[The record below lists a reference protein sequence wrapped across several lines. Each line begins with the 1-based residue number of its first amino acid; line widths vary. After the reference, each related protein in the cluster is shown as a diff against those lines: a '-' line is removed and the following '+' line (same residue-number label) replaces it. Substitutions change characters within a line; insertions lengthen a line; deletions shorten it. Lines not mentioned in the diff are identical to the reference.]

1 MGADRCGGEGEILEK
16 SEKFK
21 FSLFLFK
28 SSKKY
33 LIKIFQL
40 SKLIF
45 LEFYDFFLRLVGN
58 CNTRTSINKIVDMS
72 TAKKKKIYIR
82 ISLQEKNIFFR

>member
-1 MGADRCGGEGEILEK
+1 MGGEGEISEK

-58 CNTRTSINKIVDMS
+58 CNTN
-72 TAKKKKIYIR
+72 
-82 ISLQEKNIFFR
+82 ISKNGEGSRAAVFCNIWVTECGGYVPFVSAAPDAP